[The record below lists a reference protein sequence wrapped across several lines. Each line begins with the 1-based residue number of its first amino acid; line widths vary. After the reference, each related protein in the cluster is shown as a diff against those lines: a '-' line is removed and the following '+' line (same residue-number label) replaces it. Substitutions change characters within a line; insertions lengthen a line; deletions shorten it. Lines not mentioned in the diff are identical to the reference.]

1 VQRSALVQQ
10 SGAVHQGVIRC
21 EDGRWAGAQ
30 KGHVAVR
37 GTDVTIETRGPGL
50 RPVSDAEREEMIAL
64 GILSAGGELLAPPA
78 KPGSAPGRPVVPR
91 RAITAHQV
99 LNEAYA
105 YPRPSS
111 FARGI
116 RIDPGQHS
124 LLLISGTASVDE
136 AGLTAHV
143 GDFRAQ
149 LWRTYRN
156 ITALLATEGA
166 TWHDVVRTTCYLRDI
181 ERDYKDFN
189 EVRTAFF
196 SWVGLD
202 PLPASTGIQARL
214 CREDLLVEIEAMAV
228 VVAAAP
234 AGRA

>member
-1 VQRSALVQQ
+1 MVQATF
-10 SGAVHQGVIRC
+10 GAV
-21 EDGRWAGAQ
+21 
-30 KGHVAVR
+30 
-37 GTDVTIETRGPGL
+37 ETSAPGL
-50 RPVSDAEREEMIAL
+50 RPCSQAEREEMTAL
-64 GILSAGGELLAPPA
+64 GILSASGDLLAPPPR
-78 KPGSAPGRPVVPR
+78 PGAVPGRPIVPR

-116 RIDPGQHS
+116 RLDPGETS
-124 LLLISGTASVDE
+124 LFLISGTASVDE

-156 ITALLATEGA
+156 ITALLAAEDA

-181 ERDYKDFN
+181 ERDYRDFN
-189 EVRTAFF
+189 EIRTAFF
-196 SWVGLD
+196 AWLGLD

-228 VVAAAP
+228 VP
-234 AGRA
+234 AEKPCPRA

>member
-1 VQRSALVQQ
+1 MA
-10 SGAVHQGVIRC
+10 QGTEMGEMR
-21 EDGRWAGAQ
+21 AQ
-30 KGHVAVR
+30 
-37 GTDVTIETRGPGL
+37 GL
-50 RPVSDAEREEMIAL
+50 RPASDAERAEMTAL
-64 GILSAGGELLAPPA
+64 GLLSASGELLAPPP
-78 KPGSAPGRPVVPR
+78 KPAGTPRPAVPR

-116 RIDPGQHS
+116 RFDPAETS

-136 AGLTAHV
+136 AGLTAHA

-156 ITALLATEGA
+156 ITALLTAEGA
-166 TWHDVVRTTCYLRDI
+166 NWHDVVRTTCYLRDI

-189 EVRTAFF
+189 EIRTAFF
-196 SWVGLD
+196 GWLGLD
-202 PLPASTGIQARL
+202 PLPASTGVQARL
-214 CREDLLVEIEAMAV
+214 CREDLLVEIEAIA
-228 VVAAAP
+228 VVAAGH
-234 AGRA
+234 AGRAGAR

>member
-1 VQRSALVQQ
+1 MLDT
-10 SGAVHQGVIRC
+10 SGTG
-21 EDGRWAGAQ
+21 
-30 KGHVAVR
+30 
-37 GTDVTIETRGPGL
+37 ETSVSGL
-50 RPVSDAEREEMIAL
+50 RPASDAERQEMTAL
-64 GILSAGGELLAPPA
+64 GILSSGGALLAPPP
-78 KPGSAPGRPVVPR
+78 KPCAASARPVVPR
-91 RAITAHQV
+91 HAITAHQV

-116 RIDPGQHS
+116 RIDPAETS

-136 AGLTAHV
+136 AGMTAHV

-156 ITALLATEGA
+156 ITALLAAEGA
-166 TWHDVVRTTCYLRDI
+166 TWHDIVRTSCYLRDI

-189 EVRTAFF
+189 DVRTAFF
-196 SWVGLD
+196 GWLGLD

-214 CREDLLVEIEAMAV
+214 CREDLLVEIEAIAV
-228 VVAAAP
+228 VPSKKPTAQV
-234 AGRA
+234 